1 MWRLKVVYLHPIVEL
16 EDEFY
21 IDYDTDILAWR
32 AHEFLFKAHNVISV
46 SKPYKVF

>member
-1 MWRLKVVYLHPIVEL
+1 MWRLKVIYLHPVVEL

-32 AHEFLFKAHNVISV
+32 AHEFLFKAHNVLSV
-46 SKPYKVF
+46 SKPYKVL